1 MVSKGLLRGYLFKGL
16 FLSIVLCLLWLVQA
30 PAQTRVGGIIAEDTT
45 WEGEVFLETNTI
57 VKPPCV
63 LTIKPG
69 TKIYCQPRSALII
82 DRGAKII
89 AIGTPEEPIVFTSAS
104 ANPARGDWGGIS
116 INGYGTTNAT
126 GVLCPAPIEDV
137 TVVGEAGMG
146 EYGGCD
152 PHDSSGIFRYVRIEY
167 GGFRIDGENEWN
179 GLTLQG
185 VGDETIIEYVQID
198 HNDDDGIEFFG
209 GNANVRNIL
218 VTYCTDDQYD
228 WTNGY
233 QGKGQF
239 IVALLANDAGRRG
252 IEADNLK
259 ADNDAQPISKADL
272 YNVTLIGN
280 NQIPEEEGEGVLP
293 RRGTRLNLQNSIIYG
308 FLEAAVDIDNEATF
322 ARAQNG
328 ELIIDHNIIY
338 NNLGGE
344 NFNPD
349 ESDEKGYTPPFT
361 TKEFVTQM
369 MQNNRLVDPLL
380 NSTDWQNP
388 DLRPSA
394 GSPAFSGA
402 ANPPQDRFFV
412 ENADFIGAF
421 DAQYDWTKGWTTLGG
436 ELAKMPVPTA
446 PNIYIYSPQ
455 NYPYTHPNPKLAR
468 PMSDGFVE
476 HGKASVKV
484 GLHTFSA
491 PVDIYLGISLPD
503 GSLYSIDENNQF
515 HLVTDLALVS
525 AWRKNQT
532 HSVYEEILPEF
543 DKSALSP
550 GTYWGWVL
558 VVPTGTNM
566 ASFDFN
572 SSPYYLWGFS
582 ETF

>member
-1 MVSKGLLRGYLFKGL
+1 
-16 FLSIVLCLLWLVQA
+16 
-30 PAQTRVGGIIAEDTT
+30 
-45 WEGEVFLETNTI
+45 
-57 VKPPCV
+57 
-63 LTIKPG
+63 
-69 TKIYCQPRSALII
+69 
-82 DRGAKII
+82 
-89 AIGTPEEPIVFTSAS
+89 
-104 ANPARGDWGGIS
+104 
-116 INGYGTTNAT
+116 
-126 GVLCPAPIEDV
+126 
-137 TVVGEAGMG
+137 
-146 EYGGCD
+146 
-152 PHDSSGIFRYVRIEY
+152 
-167 GGFRIDGENEWN
+167 
-179 GLTLQG
+179 
-185 VGDETIIEYVQID
+185 
-198 HNDDDGIEFFG
+198 
-209 GNANVRNIL
+209 
-218 VTYCTDDQYD
+218 
-228 WTNGY
+228 
-233 QGKGQF
+233 
-239 IVALLANDAGRRG
+239 
-252 IEADNLK
+252 
-259 ADNDAQPISKADL
+259 
-272 YNVTLIGN
+272 
-280 NQIPEEEGEGVLP
+280 
-293 RRGTRLNLQNSIIYG
+293 
-308 FLEAAVDIDNEATF
+308 
-322 ARAQNG
+322 
-328 ELIIDHNIIY
+328 
-338 NNLGGE
+338 
-344 NFNPD
+344 
-349 ESDEKGYTPPFT
+349 
-361 TKEFVTQM
+361 M

-394 GSPAFSGA
+394 GSPALSGA
-402 ANPPQDRFFV
+402 ASPPQDRFFV

-421 DAQYDWTKGWTTLGG
+421 DSQYDWTKGWTTLGS

-446 PNIYIYSPQ
+446 PNTYIYSPQ